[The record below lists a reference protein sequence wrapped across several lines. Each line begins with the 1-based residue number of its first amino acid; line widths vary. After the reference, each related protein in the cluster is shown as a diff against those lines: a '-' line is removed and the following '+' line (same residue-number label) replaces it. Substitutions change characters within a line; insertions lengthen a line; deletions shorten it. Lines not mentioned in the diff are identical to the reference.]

1 MPFETWASSVPRR
14 RVMAGAIFA
23 LLMGSML
30 LANAVSVLER
40 PVAAGKAGGWGPAD
54 LGRIRGQLAG
64 LQLNQSEFDVAS
76 ARRALAS
83 APLASEPFAAI
94 AAASLVQDPRGN
106 TGRESALLA
115 EALRRDPRSRAARI
129 LLMRQL
135 AVSGD
140 MSGAFA
146 QLDVLYRLNP
156 VLVTKAMDSIAGL
169 VNTPRRMDA
178 ALAALSGRPN
188 LYEPFVVGMVGKNK
202 PREIV
207 VRLAQGLPVSI
218 MARPEIRRSIVTQL
232 VEVQEF
238 TPAKS
243 IWQAGLAK
251 RSPGLVF
258 SSDFSDRQTLP
269 PFNWQ
274 LFETTS
280 GAAGYV
286 KPRGLA
292 VNYYDRSPGQL
303 ARQIVTLPPGRYR
316 LYVEFK
322 LVGGLADN
330 VRLRIGCFGAPDALV
345 EIPLFASGPGL
356 RKAEAGFEVPA
367 QACSGQ
373 VLGIWGVLTEK
384 RSEAEVELQRVDIL
398 PGGSS
403 R

>member
-1 MPFETWASSVPRR
+1 MPFESLANSVPRR
-14 RVMAGAIFA
+14 RMMAVALFA
-23 LLMGSML
+23 LLMGAML
-30 LANAVSVLER
+30 LSNAVSVLER

-64 LQLNQSEFDVAS
+64 LQLNQNEFDEGS
-76 ARRALAS
+76 ARRALAT

-94 AAASLVQDPRGN
+94 AAASLIENPRGN
-106 TGRESALLA
+106 TGGESALLA
-115 EALRRDPRSRAARI
+115 EALRRDPRSRPARI
-129 LLMRQL
+129 LLMRQM

-140 MSGAFA
+140 MEGAFA

-156 VLVTKAMDSIAGL
+156 VLVTRAMESIAGL
-169 VNTPRRMDA
+169 VNTPKRMDA
-178 ALAALSGRPN
+178 ALAALAGRSN
-188 LYEPFVVGMVGKNK
+188 LYQPFVVGMVGKNK

-207 VRLAQGLPVSI
+207 VRLAQGLPANI
-218 MARPEIRRSIVTQL
+218 LAKPEIRNSVVAQL

-238 TPAKS
+238 ALARS

-251 RSPGLVF
+251 QPSGLVF
-258 SSDFSDRQTLP
+258 APDFADRQTPP
-269 PFNWQ
+269 PFNWR

-280 GAAGYV
+280 GAADFV
-286 KPRGLA
+286 KPQGLA
-292 VNYYDRSPGQL
+292 VNYYDRSPGRL
-303 ARQIVTLPPGRYR
+303 VSQIVTLPPGRYR
-316 LYVEFK
+316 LYAEFK
-322 LVGGLADN
+322 LVGGSADN
-330 VRLRIGCFGAPDALV
+330 VRLRIGCFGGPEALA

-373 VLGIWGVLTEK
+373 ELAVWGIVTEK

>member
-1 MPFETWASSVPRR
+1 MPFDTLASSVPRR
-14 RVMAGAIFA
+14 RVMAAAILVLLLGAI
-23 LLMGSML
+23 L
-30 LANAVSVLER
+30 LASAVSVLER

-64 LQLNQSEFDVAS
+64 LQLNQSEFDAAS

-94 AAASLVQDPRGN
+94 AAASLIQDPLGK

-169 VNTPRRMDA
+169 VNTPKRMDA

-188 LYEPFVVGMVGKNK
+188 LYEPFVVGMVGKDK

-207 VRLAQGLPVSI
+207 VRLAQGLPANI
-218 MARPEIRRSIVTQL
+218 LARPEIRRSIVGQL

-238 TPAKS
+238 ALARS

-251 RSPGLVF
+251 QSSGLVF
-258 SSDFSDRQTLP
+258 SPDFTDRQTPP

-292 VNYYDRSPGQL
+292 VNYYDRSPGRL

-330 VRLRIGCFGAPDALV
+330 VRLRIGCFGAPDVLA

-373 VLGIWGVLTEK
+373 ELAVWGVVTEK